1 MTQFLF
7 LSLLSLAV
15 VSCRNNGQ
23 STKQAQSEE
32 VVKAAP
38 KVKAEVKVN
47 LKEIII
53 DNNREPVKPDFS
65 VLEMTNEN
73 DVLTVIVR
81 YSGGC
86 EEHDFNAYF
95 SGGWAKS
102 LPPQAAI
109 TLEHLNPNNDACR
122 SLVKDTL
129 RFKMKPLQYSGGNEV
144 VVKWSTN
151 PEIQTNY
158 SYGK

>member
-1 MTQFLF
+1 MNKPMRLIFF
-7 LSLLSLAV
+7 LSLIAMTVLS
-15 VSCRNNGQ
+15 CKNNGQ
-23 STKQAQSEE
+23 KTSQTKS
-32 VVKAAP
+32 VM
-38 KVKAEVKVN
+38 AEKPSAS

-53 DNNREPVKPDFS
+53 DNNRSPVKPDFA
-65 VLEMTNEN
+65 VLEMTSEN

-102 LPPQAAI
+102 LPPQAAL
-109 TLEHLNPNNDACR
+109 TLEHLNPKNDACR

-129 RFKMKPLQYSGGNEV
+129 RFNLKPLQYSGASEV
-144 VVKWSTN
+144 VVKWSSN

-158 SYGK
+158 RYGK

>member
-1 MTQFLF
+1 MRLILF
-7 LSLLSLAV
+7 ISMILLSV
-15 VSCRNNGQ
+15 VSCKNNGQ
-23 STKQAQSEE
+23 KTGQTKSTAAEKKQTI
-32 VVKAAP
+32 VKD
-38 KVKAEVKVN
+38 
-47 LKEIII
+47 IIVE
-53 DNNREPVKPDFS
+53 NNRKPVKPDFA

-73 DVLTVIVR
+73 DILTVVVR

-109 TLEHLNPNNDACR
+109 TLEHINPNNDACR

-129 RFKMKPLQYSGGNEV
+129 HFNMKPLQYSGANEV
-144 VVKWSTN
+144 VVKWSSN
-151 PEIQTNY
+151 PEIQTTY
-158 SYGK
+158 RYGK

>member
-1 MTQFLF
+1 MRLILF
-7 LSLLSLAV
+7 ISMILLSV
-15 VSCRNNGQ
+15 VSCKNNGQ
-23 STKQAQSEE
+23 KTGQTKSTAAEKKQTI
-32 VVKAAP
+32 VKD
-38 KVKAEVKVN
+38 
-47 LKEIII
+47 IIV
-53 DNNREPVKPDFS
+53 DNNRKPVKPDFA

-73 DVLTVIVR
+73 DILTVVVR

-109 TLEHLNPNNDACR
+109 TLEHINPNNDACR

-129 RFKMKPLQYSGGNEV
+129 HFNMKPLQYSGANEV
-144 VVKWSTN
+144 VVKWSSN
-151 PEIQTNY
+151 PEIQTTY
-158 SYGK
+158 RYGK